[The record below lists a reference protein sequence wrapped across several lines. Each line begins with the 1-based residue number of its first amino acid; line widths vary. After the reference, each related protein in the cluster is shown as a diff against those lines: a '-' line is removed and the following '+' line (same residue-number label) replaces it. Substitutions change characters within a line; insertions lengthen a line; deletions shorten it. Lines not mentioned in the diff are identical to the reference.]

1 MEALYQA
8 ADLITGSY
16 FTFIVEENEGNIQ
29 EKGSLTL
36 NKKLDWI
43 ERKKLNAE

>member
-36 NKKLDWI
+36 KKLDWI